1 MKEIAGLMF
10 LVALVVIALV
20 GDVQAEDKKGPT
32 CQDQLTETTVQAYNL
47 DKDRDAKEQAL
58 AKSQVT
64 IYQLQNQVAFLNK
77 QLADAKKAMEQ
88 PKADDKKAE

>member
-1 MKEIAGLMF
+1 MLSIVGVML
-10 LVALVVIALV
+10 LVVVLALAVV
-20 GDVQAEDKKGPT
+20 GDGLAEDKKGPT

-77 QLADAKKAMEQ
+77 QLADAKKAMET
-88 PKADDKKAE
+88 PKVDEKKAE